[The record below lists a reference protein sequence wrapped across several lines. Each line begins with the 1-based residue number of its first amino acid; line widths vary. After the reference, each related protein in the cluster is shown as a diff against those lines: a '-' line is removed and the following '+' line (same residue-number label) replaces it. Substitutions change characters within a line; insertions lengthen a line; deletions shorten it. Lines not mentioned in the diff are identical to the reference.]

1 MRSFL
6 NKIQINDYDGTINKD
21 LLAKKIKEIGEKPT
35 KFNLNEFNFPII
47 AGIINDR
54 EKIALALDIDISE
67 IIAFI
72 SEKSNHLK
80 EYTLS
85 GTAPF
90 LTNQIDMDSDNQV
103 DRYLPV
109 IDFYGGKQYTSSS
122 IVVCNFPDEDRQN
135 ASFHRMMYLGDNQFS
150 IRIVPQR
157 HLDKAYTEAMERNED
172 LKVAVIFGVH
182 PAIELA
188 ASFSA
193 PRMDELELA
202 SAFLNGLKVYKLPSG
217 IKVPMNSEFVI
228 EGRITKQL
236 AQEGPFVD
244 LTGTAD
250 RIREQPILE
259 VDRMYFRDDPIF
271 RTLLPGGK
279 EHRMLMGIP
288 QEPRIYK
295 GIMNTIP
302 TVQNIV
308 LTQGGCSWLHAVVQ
322 IEKRTEGD
330 PKNAIM
336 AALASHPSLKRVI
349 VVDEDIDITDSNDI
363 EWAMA
368 TRVQPDKDI
377 IFIPNSKGSSLDP
390 SSDKSITCKWG
401 IDATKPIEN
410 NEEYNKVEF

>member
-1 MRSFL
+1 
-6 NKIQINDYDGTINKD
+6 
-21 LLAKKIKEIGEKPT
+21 
-35 KFNLNEFNFPII
+35 
-47 AGIINDR
+47 
-54 EKIALALDIDISE
+54 
-67 IIAFI
+67 
-72 SEKSNHLK
+72 
-80 EYTLS
+80 
-85 GTAPF
+85 
-90 LTNQIDMDSDNQV
+90 
-103 DRYLPV
+103 
-109 IDFYGGKQYTSSS
+109 
-122 IVVCNFPDEDRQN
+122 
-135 ASFHRMMYLGDNQFS
+135 MMYLGDNQFS

-157 HLDKAYTEAMERNED
+157 HLDKAYTEAMDRNED

-217 IKVPMNSEFVI
+217 IKVPINSEFVI

-250 RIREQPILE
+250 RVRKQPVLE
-259 VDRMYFRDDPIF
+259 VDRIYFRDDPIF

-302 TVQNIV
+302 TVQNVV

-322 IEKRTEGD
+322 IKKRTEGD

-349 VVDEDIDITDSNDI
+349 VVDEDIDVTDSNDI

-390 SSDKSITCKWG
+390 SSDESITCKWG

-410 NEEYNKVEF
+410 NEEYNKIEF